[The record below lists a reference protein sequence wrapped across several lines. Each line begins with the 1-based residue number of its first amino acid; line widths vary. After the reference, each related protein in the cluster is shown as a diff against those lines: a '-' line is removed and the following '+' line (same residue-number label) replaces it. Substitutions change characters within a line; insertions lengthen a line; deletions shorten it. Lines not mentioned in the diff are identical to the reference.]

1 MYRRRK
7 GLFPGRDGRARPAH
21 QRQKKKPLIPSLKT
35 IITLILIF
43 SALHACQCFSQANP
57 PVKRSA
63 LEHSTSETKK
73 EHNK

>member
-1 MYRRRK
+1 
-7 GLFPGRDGRARPAH
+7 
-21 QRQKKKPLIPSLKT
+21 LIPSLKT

-73 EHNK
+73 EHTK